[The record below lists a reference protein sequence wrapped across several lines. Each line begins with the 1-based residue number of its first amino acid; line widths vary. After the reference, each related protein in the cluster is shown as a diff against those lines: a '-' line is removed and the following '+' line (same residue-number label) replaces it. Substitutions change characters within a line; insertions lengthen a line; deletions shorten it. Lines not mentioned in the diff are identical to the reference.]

1 MLTSP
6 LSHLQHPREVVR
18 QFTPNWFTATMGTGI
33 LAQALHQFPLAVPGL
48 KGLGEGLW
56 VVNIGVFILCTL
68 LYSARWVFFF
78 QGAKRIFQHSVM
90 SMFFGAIPMGLATI
104 INGFLA
110 FGTILP
116 GNDAL
121 HIAYALWWLDAAM
134 ALACAWVVPYLMFT
148 HQNHSLENVTAVW
161 LLPIVAAEV
170 AAASGGLLIGHLE
183 PGGPATRILFVSYA
197 LWGAS
202 VLPAIGILVILFLRM
217 ALYKLPK
224 RDVAVSS
231 WLAVGPLGTGALG
244 LLLLGEQ
251 APRVLIGTQMVEI
264 GHAAHGVGVVGAT
277 VFWGFGLWWLVLALL
292 ITLRYVREGL
302 PFNMGWWAFT
312 FPIGVYSV
320 ATLTL
325 GRTTGVFLFEV
336 LGAVFVLMLAV
347 FWLIVTGRTLYGAYQ
362 GDLFVAPC
370 LSDDIGLKTQPAAEF
385 PAGPEFDRRNI
396 MREF

>member
-1 MLTSP
+1 MLAPP
-6 LSHLQHPREVVR
+6 LSHLPHPREVVR

-33 LAQALHQFPLAVPGL
+33 LALALNEFPLAVPGL
-48 KGLGEGLW
+48 KGLAEGLW

-78 QGAKRIFQHSVM
+78 QGAKRIFRHSVM

-104 INGFLA
+104 INGFLV
-110 FGTILP
+110 FGTTMLP

-134 ALACAWVVPYLMFT
+134 ALASAWVVPYLMFT
-148 HQNHSLENVTAVW
+148 RQNHSLEGMTAVW

-170 AAASGGLLIGHLE
+170 AAASGGSLIRHME
-183 PGGPATRILFVSYA
+183 AGGPATQMLFVSYA

-217 ALYKLPK
+217 ALHKLPK
-224 RDVAVSS
+224 RDMAVSS

-251 APRVLIGTQMVEI
+251 APRVLIGTQMAEI
-264 GHAAHGVGVVGAT
+264 GHAAHGVGVIGAA
-277 VFWGFGLWWLVLALL
+277 VLWGFGLWWLVLALL
-292 ITLRYVREGL
+292 ITLRYFREGL

-320 ATLTL
+320 ATLAL
-325 GRTTGVFLFEV
+325 GRTTGVFLFEAM
-336 LGAVFVLMLAV
+336 GEVFVLMLAV

-370 LSDDIGLKTQPAAEF
+370 LADDIGLKTQPASSTLQTETLI
-385 PAGPEFDRRNI
+385 RRI
-396 MREF
+396 GL